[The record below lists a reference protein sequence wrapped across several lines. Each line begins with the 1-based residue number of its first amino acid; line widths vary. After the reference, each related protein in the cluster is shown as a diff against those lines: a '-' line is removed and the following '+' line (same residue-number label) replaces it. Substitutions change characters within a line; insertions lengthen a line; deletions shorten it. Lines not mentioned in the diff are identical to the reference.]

1 MSIKVSYFVS
11 FVGTITY
18 IIHATVKERVQTVSV
33 NYRISADSRSNR
45 TRKLLFHLARQI
57 FHRCLNMLIVFLL
70 LEARLSKYGGN
81 SLSLYPSVKPLACPG
96 RIELIRPVGN
106 GVTRCRGLSF
116 LMRIVS
122 SLCNLGFRSPLS
134 SRCQLIR
141 LSAAGGQNRVNR
153 RGRFNSGCRNFLAES
168 Y

>member
-57 FHRCLNMLIVFLL
+57 FHRCLKHVNRVLASRGQAFEVRGKLIVP
-70 LEARLSKYGGN
+70 LSVCKT
-81 SLSLYPSVKPLACPG
+81 SCLP
-96 RIELIRPVGN
+96 REDRLIRPVGN